1 VVPAGVD
8 DTGQIAHD
16 LGAQVFDETEL
27 LPDAGPVLGKGDAM
41 WRGVSAARGDVV
53 CFVDG
58 DTTGFGEHF
67 VVGPVGP
74 ILDGSAALT
83 KACFRRPFT
92 TPSGEELQ
100 AGGGRVTELMAR
112 PLLRALWPELAGLR
126 QPLAGEVAAMRS
138 LLLELPFS
146 VGYAVETAM
155 LLDVY
160 QRCGADAI
168 AEVDLDVRRNAHQ
181 SLTALSNMADEV
193 LAAALSRVAG
203 VQAVAAPVERPPLRA
218 RRPLA
223 SAA

>member
-1 VVPAGVD
+1 
-8 DTGQIAHD
+8 
-16 LGAQVFDETEL
+16 
-27 LPDAGPVLGKGDAM
+27 
-41 WRGVSAARGDVV
+41 
-53 CFVDG
+53 
-58 DTTGFGEHF
+58 
-67 VVGPVGP
+67 
-74 ILDGSAALT
+74 
-83 KACFRRPFT
+83 
-92 TPSGEELQ
+92 
-100 AGGGRVTELMAR
+100 
-112 PLLRALWPELAGLR
+112 LWPELAGLR